1 MKVLIID
8 DDIAVRKSLQL
19 LLHQQGLSSIL
30 AINDQEAFQKLEE
43 ERPDLILLDMNFAA
57 ETSGADGLRTIRR
70 IRENHPSL
78 PVILITGW
86 ATMQLAIEGMK
97 AGANDF
103 VAKPWE
109 NQQLMQAIRTAL
121 ELREPPSPSRNR
133 QQLDRRYNFEQLVGQ
148 APAFLEVLE
157 TIGRVAATDASV
169 LILGESGTGKELIAE
184 ALHENSKRRNNPFVK
199 VNLGGISTTLFESEL
214 FGHKRGAFTDA
225 RFDRKGRFELAHTGS
240 IFLDEIGEL
249 DLTSQVKLLRVLQ
262 DRKFE
267 VLGSSQTRS
276 VDIRLISAT
285 NRDLAGMV
293 MEGKFREDLFY
304 RINLITV
311 ELPPLRDRPED
322 IPLLVDFFLNN
333 MKALYNR
340 PQLEIAKTAI
350 TWLRQYPFPG
360 NIRELKNLVERTV
373 LITPKDLLEVEDF
386 RSQIRPAGRKNQGGD
401 LPTVGMM
408 TLEEMERE
416 MIQRAMDHYNS
427 HVTNAARALGLTRS
441 ALYRRLEKYGIDF
454 ER

>member
-1 MKVLIID
+1 MILIID
-8 DDIAVRKSLQL
+8 DDIAVQKSLAL
-19 LLHQQGLSSIL
+19 LLRQHGLTSDT
-30 AINDQEAFQKLEE
+30 AADEREAFVKLSEWM
-43 ERPDLILLDMNFAA
+43 PDLILLDMNFTV
-57 ETSGADGLRTIRR
+57 ETTGADGLATLRR
-70 IRENHPSL
+70 IREINPVV

-86 ATMQLAIEGMK
+86 ATMQLAVQGMK

-103 VAKPWE
+103 IAKPWD
-109 NQQLMQAIRTAL
+109 NQHLIQAVKTAL
-121 ELREPPSPSRNR
+121 ELQQAPGPSRGR
-133 QQLDRRYNFEQLVGQ
+133 KQLDKQYNFEHIVGQ

-184 ALHENSKRRNNPFVK
+184 AIHENSKRRQKPFVK

-225 RFDRKGRFELAHTGS
+225 RFDRKGRFEMAHTGS

-267 VLGSSQTRS
+267 VLGSSQTKS

-285 NRDLAGMV
+285 NRDLAKMV
-293 MEGKFREDLFY
+293 ADGSFREDLFY

-311 ELPPLRDRPED
+311 KLPPLRERPGD
-322 IPLLVDFFLNN
+322 IALLVHFYLNN
-333 MKALYNR
+333 LKELYNR
-340 PQLEIAKTAI
+340 PQLEISRSAI
-350 TWLRQYPFPG
+350 SWLQQYPFPG

-373 LITPKDLLEVEDF
+373 LITPKDYLEVEDF
-386 RSQIRPAGRKNQGGD
+386 RTQLHAGSKKVQGD
-401 LPTVGMM
+401 SLPVVGSM
-408 TLEEMERE
+408 TLEEMEKE
-416 MIQRAMDHYNS
+416 MIGRAMDHYDQ
-427 HVTNAARALGLTRS
+427 HITNAARALGLTRS

>member
-8 DDIAVRKSLQL
+8 DDIAVRKSLHL
-19 LLHQQGLSSIL
+19 LLHQQGLATEL
-30 AINDQEAFQKLEE
+30 AVNDREAFQKLEE
-43 ERPDLILLDMNFAA
+43 ETPDLILLDMNFSA
-57 ETSGADGLRTIRR
+57 ETSGADGLRTLKSIRKS
-70 IRENHPSL
+70 HPAV
-78 PVILITGW
+78 PIILITGW

-103 VAKPWE
+103 IAKPWD
-109 NQQLMQAIRTAL
+109 NQHLVQSIRTAL
-121 ELREPPSPSRNR
+121 QLREPPSPSRNR
-133 QQLDRRYNFEQLVGQ
+133 QQLDRQYNFEQIVGQ

-184 ALHENSKRRNNPFVK
+184 ALHENSKRRNKPFVK

-225 RFDRKGRFELAHTGS
+225 RFDRKGRFEMADTGS

-267 VLGSSQTRS
+267 VLGSSQTKS
-276 VDIRLISAT
+276 VNIRLISAT
-285 NRDLAGMV
+285 NRHLSAMV
-293 MEGKFREDLFY
+293 REGKFREDLFY

-311 ELPPLRDRPED
+311 ELPPLRDRPGD
-322 IPLLVDFFLNN
+322 IPLLVNFFLNN
-333 MKALYNR
+333 MKKLYDR
-340 PQLEIAKTAI
+340 PNLEISRSAAV
-350 TWLRQYPFPG
+350 WLQQYPFPG

-386 RSQIRPAGRKNQGGD
+386 RMQIHAAGRRGPGGE
-401 LPTVGMM
+401 LPTVGTM

-427 HVTNAARALGLTRS
+427 HVTNAAKALGLTRS

>member
-1 MKVLIID
+1 MVLIID
-8 DDIAVRKSLQL
+8 DDIAVQKSLAL
-19 LLHQQGLSSIL
+19 LLRQQGLESDTAGNEREAL
-30 AINDQEAFQKLEE
+30 AKLA
-43 ERPDLILLDMNFAA
+43 ERMPDLILLDMNF
-57 ETSGADGLRTIRR
+57 TVDTTGADGLATLRR
-70 IRENHPSL
+70 IRALNPVV

-86 ATMQLAIEGMK
+86 ATMELAIAGMK
-97 AGANDF
+97 TGANDF
-103 VAKPWE
+103 IAKPWD
-109 NQQLMQAIRTAL
+109 NQHMLQSVKTAL
-121 ELREPPSPSRNR
+121 ELQRPPATSKNR
-133 QQLDRRYNFEQLVGQ
+133 KQLDQQFNFEHIVGQ
-148 APAFLEVLE
+148 DPAFLQVLE

-184 ALHENSKRRNNPFVK
+184 AIHENSRRRQHPFVK

-225 RFDRKGRFELAHTGS
+225 RFDRKGRFEMAHTGS

-285 NRDLAGMV
+285 NRDLAEMV
-293 MEGKFREDLFY
+293 AEGNFREDLFY

-311 ELPPLRDRPED
+311 KLPPLRERPGD
-322 IPLLVDFFLNN
+322 IPLLARFYLDNLRE
-333 MKALYNR
+333 LYDR
-340 PQLEIAKTAI
+340 PDLEISKTAMA
-350 TWLRQYPFPG
+350 WLQQYPFPG

-373 LITPKDLLEVEDF
+373 LITPRNFLEVEDF
-386 RSQIRPAGRKNQGGD
+386 RTQLSATAKRSGADD
-401 LPTVGMM
+401 LPVVGSM

-416 MIQRAMDHYNS
+416 MIQRALDHYDQ
-427 HVTNAARALGLTRS
+427 HITNAARALGLTRS

>member
-1 MKVLIID
+1 MVLIID
-8 DDIAVRKSLQL
+8 DDIAVQKSLAL
-19 LLHQQGLSSIL
+19 LLRQHGLE
-30 AINDQEAFQKLEE
+30 ADTAVNDREAFAKLSD
-43 ERPDLILLDMNFAA
+43 RMPDLILLDMNFTVA
-57 ETSGADGLRTIRR
+57 TSGADGLATLRR
-70 IRENHPSL
+70 IRVMNPVV

-103 VAKPWE
+103 IAKPWD
-109 NQQLMQAIRTAL
+109 NQHLIQSVQTAL
-121 ELREPPSPSRNR
+121 KLQRAPALSKSRK
-133 QQLDRRYNFEQLVGQ
+133 QLDSQYNFEHIVGQ
-148 APAFLEVLE
+148 DPAFLQVLE

-184 ALHENSKRRNNPFVK
+184 AIHENSSRKQKPFVK

-267 VLGSSQTRS
+267 VLGSSQTKS

-285 NRDLAGMV
+285 NRDLAEMV
-293 MEGKFREDLFY
+293 AAGSFREDLFY

-311 ELPPLRDRPED
+311 KLPPLRERPGD
-322 IPLLVDFFLNN
+322 IPLLAQFYLANL
-333 MKALYNR
+333 KKLYKR
-340 PQLEIAKTAI
+340 PNLEIARQAI
-350 TWLRQYPFPG
+350 SWLQQYPFPG

-373 LITPKDLLEVEDF
+373 LITPKDYLEVEDF
-386 RSQIRPAGRKNQGGD
+386 RAQLTVGSRKPAAD
-401 LPTVGMM
+401 SMPTVGSM
-408 TLEEMERE
+408 TLEEMEKE
-416 MIQRAMDHYNS
+416 MIQRALDHYDQ
-427 HVTNAARALGLTRS
+427 HITNAAKALGLTRS

>member
-1 MKVLIID
+1 MMVLIID
-8 DDIAVRKSLQL
+8 DDIAVQKSLGL
-19 LLHQQGLSSIL
+19 LLRQQSL
-30 AINDQEAFQKLEE
+30 ASAVAGNEREALE
-43 ERPDLILLDMNFAA
+43 RMADLTPDLILLDMNFTV
-57 ETSGADGLRTIRR
+57 ETSGEDGLATLRHIRQ
-70 IRENHPSL
+70 IDPVV

-103 VAKPWE
+103 IAKPWD
-109 NQQLMQAIRTAL
+109 NQHLIQSIRTAL
-121 ELREPPSPSRNR
+121 ELREAPKPSRTR
-133 QQLDRRYNFEQLVGQ
+133 RQLDEQYHLSHIVGQ
-148 APAFLEVLE
+148 DPAFLQVLE
-157 TIGRVAATDASV
+157 TVGRVAATDASV

-184 ALHENSKRRNNPFVK
+184 ALHENSRRRNKPFVK

-214 FGHKRGAFTDA
+214 FGHRRGAFTDA
-225 RFDRKGRFELAHTGS
+225 RFDRKGRFELADSGS

-267 VLGSSQTRS
+267 VLGSSQTKS

-285 NRDLAGMV
+285 NRDLADMV
-293 MEGKFREDLFY
+293 SKGSFREDLFY

-311 ELPPLRDRPED
+311 KLPPLRERPGD
-322 IPLLVDFFLNN
+322 IPLLINFYLDNL
-333 MKALYNR
+333 KKLYDR
-340 PQLEIAKTAI
+340 PQLEISGNALN
-350 TWLRQYPFPG
+350 WLRQYPFPG

-373 LITPKDLLEVEDF
+373 LITAKNYLEVEDF
-386 RSQIRPAGRKNQGGD
+386 RAHFQGAAKKTGSGD
-401 LPTVGMM
+401 LPTVGSM

-416 MIQRAMDHYNS
+416 MIQRAMDYYNQ
-427 HVTNAARALGLTRS
+427 HVTNAAKALGLTRS

>member
-1 MKVLIID
+1 MRILIID

-19 LLHQQGLSSIL
+19 LLHQQGMATDL
-30 AINDQEAFQKLEE
+30 AVNDVEAFQKLEE
-43 ERPDLILLDMNFAA
+43 HHPDLILLDMNFAA
-57 ETSGADGLRTIRR
+57 ETSGVDGLRTLRR
-70 IRENHPSL
+70 VKAHYASI
-78 PVILITGW
+78 PVVLITGW
-86 ATMQLAIEGMK
+86 ATMELAIAGMK
-97 AGANDF
+97 AGASDF
-103 VAKPWE
+103 IAKPWD
-109 NQQLMQAIRTAL
+109 NQHLLQSIQTAL
-121 ELREPPSPSRNR
+121 ELQKPTPPSRNR
-133 QQLDRRYNFEQLVGQ
+133 RQLDGQYNFEHIVGH
-148 APAFLEVLE
+148 APAFLNVLE

-184 ALHENSKRRNNPFVK
+184 ALHENSKRRQQPFVK

-225 RFDRKGRFELAHTGS
+225 RFDRKGRFEMAHTGS

-267 VLGSSQTRS
+267 VLGSSQTKS

-285 NRDLAGMV
+285 NRNLADIVAQGQ
-293 MEGKFREDLFY
+293 FREDLFY

-311 ELPPLRDRPED
+311 ELPPLRNRPED
-322 IPLLVDFFLNN
+322 IPLLANFFLNN
-333 MKALYNR
+333 MKVLYDR
-340 PQLEIAKTAI
+340 PDLVIAKPAM
-350 TWLRQYPFPG
+350 TWLQQYPFPG

-373 LITPKDLLEVEDF
+373 LITPKDLLEVDDL
-386 RSQIRPAGRKNQGGD
+386 RTQIRPAGRGAQNRD
-401 LPTVGMM
+401 LPTIGTM

-416 MIQRAMDHYNS
+416 MIQRAMDHYSS
-427 HVTNAARALGLTRS
+427 HVTKAAKALGLTRS